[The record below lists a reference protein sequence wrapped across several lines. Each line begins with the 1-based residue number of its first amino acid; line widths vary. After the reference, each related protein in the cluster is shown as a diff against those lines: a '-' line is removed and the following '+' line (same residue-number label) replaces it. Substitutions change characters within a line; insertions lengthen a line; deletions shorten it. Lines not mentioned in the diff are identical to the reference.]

1 MPDLSLEA
9 GAACLFSLD
18 DDMILYEKNGT
29 ERVVPAS
36 TTKLLTALTVLK
48 YCGTDEVLTAG
59 EEISLISQGA
69 STASLKVGMRGSVRT
84 FLGAMLIPSG
94 NDAAYSLANYTGHKI
109 LGNENASTEEAVEAF
124 MGAMN

>member
-48 YCGTDEVLTAG
+48 YCG
-59 EEISLISQGA
+59 
-69 STASLKVGMRGSVRT
+69 
-84 FLGAMLIPSG
+84 
-94 NDAAYSLANYTGHKI
+94 
-109 LGNENASTEEAVEAF
+109 GNEGKLPDISGSYADSL
-124 MGAMN
+124 GQ